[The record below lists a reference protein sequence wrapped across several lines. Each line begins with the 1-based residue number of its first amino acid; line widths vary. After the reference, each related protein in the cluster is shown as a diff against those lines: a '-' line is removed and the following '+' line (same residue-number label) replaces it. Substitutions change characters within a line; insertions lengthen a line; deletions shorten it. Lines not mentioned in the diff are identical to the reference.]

1 MSNVT
6 LAASAGF
13 CFGVKRAIEMAYAEI
28 EKNNGAPLYSYGPL
42 IHNKEVTR
50 DLDEKGLHIIED
62 LEGVHEGTVVI
73 RSHGVGKFLYDAL
86 EEKGMRMVDGTCPF
100 VKKIH
105 TIVNEAWNQGKSII
119 IAGDGKHPEVQGI
132 NGWCGNTAVILESPE
147 EAKAAVLDTEKD
159 YAVVV
164 QTTFRQSKFDDMLAI
179 LREKGLKME
188 ISQTICSATEKRQKE
203 AMELS
208 QNVDKMI
215 VIGDKKSSNT
225 QKLVEI
231 CKKNC
236 ENTVHIETICDL
248 VLKTFKKDD
257 RIGITAGAST
267 PPAIIKEVVVT
278 MSEIENVN
286 VEEVSFEQ
294 MLEDSLVTLH
304 TGDVVKGTVIQV
316 VGEEVS
322 VNLGFKSDGV
332 IPRGEFSRDTTV
344 VPSQVVQPGDEIEVF
359 VVRVNDGDGNVLLS
373 RKRIEEQKGMEDI
386 EKAFNEKTVVTGTVT
401 DVVKGGLI
409 AVVNGVRVF
418 IPSSQVSNRFI
429 EDLSVFKGQELEF
442 NIIEMDRVKRRI
454 IGGRK
459 DLVEKEIAA
468 KKAALFETIA
478 VGSKIAGTV
487 SRLTGFGAFVDL
499 GGVDGLIHISEM
511 SWGRISNPREVLK
524 EGQEVEV
531 FVLDVDKEK
540 GKISLS
546 LKDADKNPWKLAADK
561 YAVGSIVEGKVV
573 RMVPFGAFVELEP
586 GVDGLVHISQIANKH
601 VVKPEDELKVG
612 INTQNRQGICQ
623 GGKDQYTGYNSG
635 DLTDTTGKG
644 YTTNYAGCDGIHIPS
659 LSVSCTTGTN
669 HTVTF
674 QPGTEAIQDTCQHK
688 CSHCYFK
695 YRDTGYCCRF
705 RVSTYRIQVFAKSCF
720 VPDKPYNGNCCN
732 SPQNDGR
739 KFSDLRN
746 ESIRDSRIN
755 RTEGYTLGRIGNQT
769 EDDQHVR
776 HGRDKRMH
784 FESRHEESGNHGK
797 CCRKDYT
804 H

>member
-1 MSNVT
+1 MSKVI
-6 LAASAGF
+6 LAESAGF

-28 EKNNGAPLYSYGPL
+28 EKNDGAPLYSYGPL
-42 IHNKEVTR
+42 IHNKEVTN
-50 DLDEKGLHIIED
+50 DLDRKGLHIIESLD
-62 LEGVHEGTVVI
+62 GIDKGTVVI

-86 EEKGMRMVDGTCPF
+86 EEKGMKMVDGTCPF

-105 TIVNEAWNQGKSII
+105 SIVNEAWNAGKSII
-119 IAGDGKHPEVQGI
+119 IAGDGKHPEVMGI
-132 NGWCGNTAVILESPE
+132 NGWCGNSAVILESPE
-147 EAKAAVLDTEKD
+147 EARAAELDREKE
-159 YAVVV
+159 YAMVV
-164 QTTFRQSKFDDMLAI
+164 QTTFRQSKFDDMVEI
-179 LREKGLKME
+179 LKEKGLSLD
-188 ISQTICSATEKRQKE
+188 IFQTICSATEKRQKE

-208 QNVDKMI
+208 KTVDKMI

-236 ENTVHIETICDL
+236 EKTVHIETICDL
-248 VLKTFKKDD
+248 VLKNFSSGD

-278 MSEIENVN
+278 MSENVK
-286 VEEVSFEQ
+286 VEEMSFEQ
-294 MLEDSLVTLH
+294 MLEESLVTLH

-344 VPSQVVQPGDEIEVF
+344 VPSKVVQPGDEIEVF

-409 AVVNGVRVF
+409 AIVNGVRVF

-459 DLVEKEIAA
+459 ALVEQEIAA
-468 KKAALFETIA
+468 KKAALFETIEA
-478 VGSKIAGTV
+478 GKKITGTV
-487 SRLTGFGAFVDL
+487 SRLTDFGAFVDL

-524 EGQEVEV
+524 EGQAVEV

-546 LKDADKNPWKLAADK
+546 LKDASMNPWTLAVEK
-561 YAVGSIVEGKVV
+561 YAVGTVVEGKVV

-612 INTQNRQGICQ
+612 EIINV
-623 GGKDQYTGYNSG
+623 KVLEVNSEQ
-635 DLTDTTGKG
+635 KK
-644 YTTNYAGCDGIHIPS
+644 IS
-659 LSVSCTTGTN
+659 LSKR
-669 HTVTF
+669 
-674 QPGTEAIQDTCQHK
+674 QAEAP
-688 CSHCYFK
+688 
-695 YRDTGYCCRF
+695 
-705 RVSTYRIQVFAKSCF
+705 AEE
-720 VPDKPYNGNCCN
+720 VPA
-732 SPQNDGR
+732 
-739 KFSDLRN
+739 
-746 ESIRDSRIN
+746 EAAA
-755 RTEGYTLGRIGNQT
+755 
-769 EDDQHVR
+769 
-776 HGRDKRMH
+776 
-784 FESRHEESGNHGK
+784 EEAPAAE
-797 CCRKDYT
+797 
-804 H
+804 